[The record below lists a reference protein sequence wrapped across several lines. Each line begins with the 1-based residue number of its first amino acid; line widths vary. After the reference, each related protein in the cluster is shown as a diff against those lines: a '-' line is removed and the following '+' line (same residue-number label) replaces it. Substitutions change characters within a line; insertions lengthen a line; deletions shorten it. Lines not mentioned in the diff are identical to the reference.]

1 MIKEFRK
8 NHSFPRIF
16 PKEYSRKIRVWVF
29 FLLFLISGNTQPEET
44 NQFPEILRSF
54 VQEFQK
60 HPSESTAQ
68 SFRTKYPSF
77 KTGNCNFEESERFE
91 KVVYLSYKCKEKQW
105 PGFIYL
111 GGGSEFWKDPA
122 AEISFGE
129 ILKIGKKVFLEVK
142 PFHED
147 GFEKKSFG
155 KNRIS
160 SKTHSYPKEY
170 KDNHGLQYFLSIA
183 KHPAKRNLSSGKEI
197 FFDSTCPLIFLK
209 KDSDFYWEKVIYY
222 SFQASCIPS
231 SPYSYIRIRSDFL
244 GKIRLDDKDTDQIQ
258 EGSKYLG
265 KLKIQSIEADKI
277 LWHQEAEIYNE

>member
-8 NHSFPRIF
+8 NHSFSRIF
-16 PKEYSRKIRVWVF
+16 PKKDFWKIRTWVF
-29 FLLFLISGNTQPEET
+29 FLLFFISGNAQSQSEE
-44 NQFPEILRSF
+44 FPEILKSF
-54 VQEFQK
+54 IQEFQK
-60 HPSESTAQ
+60 HPSESTVQ

-77 KTGNCNFEESERFE
+77 KTVNCSFEESERFE

-105 PGFIYL
+105 AGFIYL
-111 GGGSEFWKDPA
+111 GGGSEFWKDPSA
-122 AEISFGE
+122 KISFGE
-129 ILKIGKKVFLEVK
+129 ILKIGKKVYLEVK
-142 PFHED
+142 PFDEER
-147 GFEKKSFG
+147 FEKKTFVN
-155 KNRIS
+155 NRLP
-160 SKTHSYPKEY
+160 SKTHSHPKEY

-183 KHPAKRNLSSGKEI
+183 KHPAKRNLNSGKEI

-209 KDSDFYWEKVIYY
+209 KDSDFYWEKAIYY

-258 EGSKYLG
+258 EGAKYIG